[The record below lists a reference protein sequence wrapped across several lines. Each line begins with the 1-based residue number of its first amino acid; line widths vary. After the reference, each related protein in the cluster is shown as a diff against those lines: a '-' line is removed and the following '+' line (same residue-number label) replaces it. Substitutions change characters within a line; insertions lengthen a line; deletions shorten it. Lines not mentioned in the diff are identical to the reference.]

1 MLSASS
7 VYDMAPCESNDFN
20 EVERYIGL
28 LELDSNDLQPSQF
41 VVAKKENKVI
51 GFGRLR
57 TYAACQELCS
67 LGVIEPFRNKGAGTT
82 ISLELIK
89 RATLPLYVVTIIPGF
104 FTRIGFEETEN
115 FPEEIS
121 AKIRYCTGSLPVPE
135 TYVAMR
141 LK

>member
-7 VYDMAPCESNDFN
+7 VYDIAPCESNDFN

-67 LGVIEPFRNKGAGTT
+67 LGVIEPFRNKGAGTA

-89 RATLPLYVVTIIPGF
+89 RATLPL
-104 FTRIGFEETEN
+104 
-115 FPEEIS
+115 
-121 AKIRYCTGSLPVPE
+121 
-135 TYVAMR
+135 
-141 LK
+141 